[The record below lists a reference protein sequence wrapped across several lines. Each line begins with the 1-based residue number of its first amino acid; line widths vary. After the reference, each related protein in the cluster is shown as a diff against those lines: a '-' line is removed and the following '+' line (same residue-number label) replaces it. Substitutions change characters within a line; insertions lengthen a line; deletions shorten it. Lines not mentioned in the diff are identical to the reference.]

1 MAIRGGRIVCPRCG
15 ANNFDTVTAC
25 WKCSAP
31 LGGAPPG
38 PLPATPAAPDRP
50 AYPQAMAHPAL
61 QQAGSPAAASRA
73 AMWLGLLFPY
83 FGIPVGLAFIMC
95 EDRRRQ
101 EIGRQCI
108 LWSLLATFIHLL
120 LLFVTVM
127 GLRPYFDLLF
137 NVLRG
142 QLSRPGGMDAGF

>member
-25 WKCSAP
+25 WRCSAS
-31 LGGAPPG
+31 LASALPG
-38 PLPATPAAPDRP
+38 PLPAAPSLPDR
-50 AYPQAMAHPAL
+50 AANAQAMAPPAVP
-61 QQAGSPAAASRA
+61 QAGSPAAASRA

-108 LWSLLATFIHLL
+108 LWSLLSTFIHLL
-120 LLFVTVM
+120 LLFVMVM
-127 GLRPYFDLLF
+127 GMRAYFDLLF
-137 NVLRG
+137 DTLRG
-142 QLSRPGGMDAGF
+142 QFGRPGGMGAGL